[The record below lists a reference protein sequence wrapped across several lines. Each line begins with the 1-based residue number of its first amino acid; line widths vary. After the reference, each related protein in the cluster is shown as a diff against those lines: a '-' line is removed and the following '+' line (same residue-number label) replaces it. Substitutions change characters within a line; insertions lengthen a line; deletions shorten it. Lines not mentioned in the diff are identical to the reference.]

1 MKSIF
6 ISPSSGEREDLSF
19 EYAELQETFTSQLD
33 TSAWKLGEAGIGNLS
48 WNPSAYGW
56 QLKTWER
63 KFTQGEWIASKRKKG
78 QGRTDSCKL

>member
-48 WNPSAYGW
+48 
-56 QLKTWER
+56 
-63 KFTQGEWIASKRKKG
+63 
-78 QGRTDSCKL
+78 